1 MKTYPPQIGHS
12 RPRIRFIQ
20 PLPGLLRIAMAV
32 VCATLVSF
40 IAPSLQA
47 GAADG
52 DYAFVSASGSLTAG
66 GDSLEL
72 PQDVLQEIGAIQNGK
87 IVIKNNKIQ
96 LNRKAA
102 ARIINGIGKE
112 LGIEFDITIT
122 GPTSLKLKKSGKSY
136 VGSTSEPVVV
146 NFAATVDEEEISGN
160 IKTYFQAKLRGNKLT
175 LKVPISGKFSDSK
188 FSGELT
194 IVCMR

>member
-1 MKTYPPQIGHS
+1 MKTYPFQIGHS
-12 RPRIRFIQ
+12 GPRVTFIQ
-20 PLPGLLRIAMAV
+20 PLSGILRIVMAV

-40 IAPSLQA
+40 ITPSALA

-52 DYAFVSASGSLTAG
+52 DYAFVSASGNLKAG
-66 GDSLEL
+66 GDTLEL

-112 LGIEFDITIT
+112 LGIEFETTIT
-122 GPTSLKLKKSGKSY
+122 GPTSLKLNKSGKSY

-146 NFAATVDEEEISGN
+146 TFAATVDGEETSGN
-160 IKTYFQAKLRGNKLT
+160 IKTYFQAKLKGSKLT
-175 LKVPISGKFSDSK
+175 LKVPITGKLSGSK

-194 IVCMR
+194 IVCER